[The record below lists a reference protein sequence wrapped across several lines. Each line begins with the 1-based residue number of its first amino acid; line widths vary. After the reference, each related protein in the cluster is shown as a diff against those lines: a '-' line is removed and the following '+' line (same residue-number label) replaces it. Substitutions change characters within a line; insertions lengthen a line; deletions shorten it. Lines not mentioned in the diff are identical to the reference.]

1 MPECLPVSWVL
12 GIEQHTT
19 WCKGF
24 LRTLRE
30 EFVPSA
36 VGMGTNEGVRMCVVN
51 FTKSI
56 TQVFYVMIDI
66 SHFMAFQAGRSW

>member
-19 WCKGF
+19 ECKGF
-24 LRTLRE
+24 LERRGTLRE

-36 VGMGTNEGVRMCVVN
+36 VGMGTNEGVRMRVV
-51 FTKSI
+51 TSP
-56 TQVFYVMIDI
+56 
-66 SHFMAFQAGRSW
+66 RL